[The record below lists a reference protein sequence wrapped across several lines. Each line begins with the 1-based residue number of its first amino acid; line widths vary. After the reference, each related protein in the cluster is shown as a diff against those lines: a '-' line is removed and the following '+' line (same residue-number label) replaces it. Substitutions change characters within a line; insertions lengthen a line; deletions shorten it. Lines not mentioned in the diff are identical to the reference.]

1 MKRFSILIIGLLLS
15 VGCAAKRDSALQQD
29 AKVLTTATRS
39 GELDAVLKDAMVHWE
54 KRLNKADL
62 VTSLAL
68 MDQAAASKTPGLSSE
83 QRSEKIAEI
92 YELQSRGYYFL
103 ADSHV
108 RLEAQ
113 DDEKDEEMMAIFAKG
128 LTSAEKAI
136 ALRAPEFSSK
146 IALDENLWKTEVS
159 KVDPKAHA
167 AFYWYATNLGKWAL
181 LEGVATILARKDD
194 IKATMDWIVSVNGE
208 YFYGAPY
215 RYFGTYHTKVR
226 IGKGNPEE
234 SKMSYE
240 KSKQI
245 GPTNLATSV
254 LMAKSYAT
262 LVGDRALFDKLLK
275 EVIAADP
282 KADPTIIPENTLE
295 VKKAKRLLEQAD
307 DLFY

>member
-1 MKRFSILIIGLLLS
+1 MKRISIFIICVFLGA
-15 VGCAAKRDSALQQD
+15 CAAKRDSALKQD
-29 AKVLTTATRS
+29 AKVLTTATQDGDLES
-39 GELDAVLKDAMVHWE
+39 VLKEAMSHWE

-62 VTSLAL
+62 LKSLEL
-68 MDQAAASKTPGLSSE
+68 MDAAAASKTPGLSPE

-92 YELQSRGYYFL
+92 FELQSRGYYFL

-136 ALRAPEFSSK
+136 ALRAPAFSAK
-146 IALDENLWKTEVS
+146 VATDENLWKTGV
-159 KVDPKAHA
+159 VNQDAKAVP

-194 IKATMDWIVSVNGE
+194 IKATMDWIVSQDGN
-208 YFYGAPY
+208 YFYGAPH
-215 RYFGTYHTKVR
+215 RYFGTYHTKVP
-226 IGKGNPEE
+226 IGRGNPAE
-234 SKMSYE
+234 SKTSYE
-240 KSKQI
+240 TSKQM

-262 LVGDRALFDKLLK
+262 LTGDRALFEKLLK
-275 EVIAADP
+275 EVIATAPNVDP
-282 KADPTIIPENTLE
+282 LITAENTLE